1 MQALGHLVAR
11 AGERPASY
19 GSAWR
24 QAGVAESVDRRP
36 EPRGYARSPRSTLG
50 ATRA

>member
-1 MQALGHLVAR
+1 MQALGRLSAG
-11 AGERPASY
+11 AGERPAPY

-36 EPRGYARSPRSTLG
+36 EPTGYARSPRSTLG